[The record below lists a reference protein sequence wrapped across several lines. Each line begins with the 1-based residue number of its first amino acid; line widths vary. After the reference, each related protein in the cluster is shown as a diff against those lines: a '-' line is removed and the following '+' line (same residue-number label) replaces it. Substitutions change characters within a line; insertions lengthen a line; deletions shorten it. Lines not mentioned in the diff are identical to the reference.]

1 MFLPVG
7 KNLLAGLKQR
17 PALTPHPT
25 PQPYGI
31 QAHATH
37 KFVGSLCIPLG
48 EGAVVGEFMNH
59 TTAGEGDI
67 KGAVVLGA

>member
-1 MFLPVG
+1 MPVG

-17 PALTPHPT
+17 PTLI

-48 EGAVVGEFMNH
+48 EGAVVGEFMSH
-59 TTAGEGDI
+59 TTAGEGENR
-67 KGAVVLGA
+67 K

>member
-25 PQPYGI
+25 P
-31 QAHATH
+31 
-37 KFVGSLCIPLG
+37 LPLG